1 MISSL
6 SPSGEG
12 FVQPAKSLHLLTLT
26 PFYPVAE
33 DDARGCFIAE
43 SLPWLEQLGVV
54 NTVIAVQPFYR
65 KRARASDSA
74 APARC
79 RHFLSLPGGLGLPS
93 AGVFLF
99 AHLLAE
105 VRSLHKTNPIDVI
118 HAHSALP
125 CGHAA
130 TFLSRELRI
139 PFVVT
144 VHGLDAYSTNQVG
157 GYAGGWCKRVSQL
170 VYRSACRVVCVSEKV
185 REQVTGGGLDP
196 TRTSVVYNGVDPQI
210 FAPPTRASANTIILS
225 VGNLIQIKGHELLM
239 RALAAV
245 NQSSRE
251 FSWEVIGSGS
261 EQPRLEMLAREL
273 GLEKRVRFIG
283 RQNRSEVAN
292 AMRRCTIFALPS
304 RYEGLGCVYL
314 EAMSAAKPVIACRG
328 QGIEEVIEQGLN
340 GCLVDPDDLEELTD
354 TISVLMQREQLR
366 RDMGNAARRTIL
378 KGYTLAYQAAR
389 LARLFR
395 ECAT

>member
-1 MISSL
+1 
-6 SPSGEG
+6 
-12 FVQPAKSLHLLTLT
+12 
-26 PFYPVAE
+26 
-33 DDARGCFIAE
+33 
-43 SLPWLEQLGVV
+43 
-54 NTVIAVQPFYR
+54 
-65 KRARASDSA
+65 
-74 APARC
+74 
-79 RHFLSLPGGLGLPS
+79 
-93 AGVFLF
+93 
-99 AHLLAE
+99 
-105 VRSLHKTNPIDVI
+105 
-118 HAHSALP
+118 
-125 CGHAA
+125 
-130 TFLSRELRI
+130 
-139 PFVVT
+139 
-144 VHGLDAYSTNQVG
+144 
-157 GYAGGWCKRVSQL
+157 
-170 VYRSACRVVCVSEKV
+170 
-185 REQVTGGGLDP
+185 
-196 TRTSVVYNGVDPQI
+196 
-210 FAPPTRASANTIILS
+210 
-225 VGNLIQIKGHELLM
+225 
-239 RALAAV
+239 
-245 NQSSRE
+245 
-251 FSWEVIGSGS
+251 
-261 EQPRLEMLAREL
+261 MLAREL